1 MPLEQKL
8 FQKRKLQ
15 VCTYNHKGFSP
26 EPKKEPR
33 KELEPLKVMY
43 IKDKLKYSKKTN
55 ANDIDNHKVSRHWG
69 KPAADIVTHKT
80 VKLLSTNCAGLVN
93 GKIDS
98 LKNEVIKTEATV
110 VTVQETHCLRKGRIK
125 IENMVVF
132 EAIRTK
138 KGGGTL
144 CAVHKDLNPH
154 LIEEYNDPFE
164 LLVVEVV
171 AGNKDIRIITGY
183 GPQEN
188 WDEERRLPFFR
199 TLEEEVIKAANAG
212 KSIVIEMDSNSK
224 LGTKFIPDDPHE
236 ITPNGKLLAL
246 IIERQN
252 LTVANGTNKCKGV
265 ITRKRITKTS
275 VEESAIDIVIISKD
289 MEEQLEKVE
298 IDEAR
303 KHVLTRIRKTKNGV
317 QVKESDHNVIIT
329 TFNNKFTISS
339 KEDKVEIFNLKNKD
353 NQKKF
358 KEYTSNL
365 LRCYQVFLN
374 QKKTLMFLQ
383 QD

>member
-1 MPLEQKL
+1 M
-8 FQKRKLQ
+8 
-15 VCTYNHKGFSP
+15 
-26 EPKKEPR
+26 
-33 KELEPLKVMY
+33 KVMC

-55 ANDIDNHKVSRHWG
+55 ANDIDKHKVSRHGG

-80 VKLLSTNCAGLVN
+80 VKLFSTNCSGLVN

-98 LKNEVIKTEATV
+98 LINEVKNTMATV

-125 IENMVVF
+125 LENMVVF

-212 KSIVIEMDSNSK
+212 KSVIIEMDSNSK
-224 LGTKFIPDDPHE
+224 LGTKFIPGDPHE

-252 LTVANGTNKCKGV
+252 LTVAKGTNKCKGV
-265 ITRKRITKTS
+265 ITRKRVTKTR
-275 VEESAIDIVIISKD
+275 VEESVIDIVIISKD
-289 MEEQLEKVE
+289 MEEQLDNVE

-303 KHVLTRIRKTKNGV
+303 KHVLTRIRKTK
-317 QVKESDHNVIIT
+317 KW
-329 TFNNKFTISS
+329 S
-339 KEDKVEIFNLKNKD
+339 KSEGE
-353 NQKKF
+353 
-358 KEYTSNL
+358 
-365 LRCYQVFLN
+365 
-374 QKKTLMFLQ
+374 
-383 QD
+383 

>member
-1 MPLEQKL
+1 MKAI
-8 FQKRKLQ
+8 
-15 VCTYNHKGFSP
+15 
-26 EPKKEPR
+26 
-33 KELEPLKVMY
+33 KV
-43 IKDKLKYSKKTN
+43 
-55 ANDIDNHKVSRHWG
+55 
-69 KPAADIVTHKT
+69 
-80 VKLLSTNCAGLVN
+80 
-93 GKIDS
+93 
-98 LKNEVIKTEATV
+98 
-110 VTVQETHCLRKGRIK
+110 
-125 IENMVVF
+125 ENMVVF

-212 KSIVIEMDSNSK
+212 KSVIFEMDSNSK
-224 LGTKFIPDDPHE
+224 LGTKFIPGDPYE

-265 ITRKRITKTS
+265 ITRKRVTKTR
-275 VEESAIDIVIISKD
+275 VEES
-289 MEEQLEKVE
+289 
-298 IDEAR
+298 
-303 KHVLTRIRKTKNGV
+303 G
-317 QVKESDHNVIIT
+317 
-329 TFNNKFTISS
+329 
-339 KEDKVEIFNLKNKD
+339 
-353 NQKKF
+353 
-358 KEYTSNL
+358 
-365 LRCYQVFLN
+365 
-374 QKKTLMFLQ
+374 
-383 QD
+383 